1 MYIYNLYIYIYIYI
15 LSKHILYNKKI
26 QTWKLIRIFYY
37 VISLNLKS
45 IYTLLNQNKYPKQ
58 YILKIHQICLYIYI
72 YIYGRIC
79 LEYLINHYIQI
90 LINPFPIKETLLI
103 KWIQP
108 LHLTKWAMYYSLCP
122 NLFVLFKKSNFLREH
137 YLLFGLPY
145 KNI

>member
-1 MYIYNLYIYIYIYI
+1 MCIYTTSIYIY
-15 LSKHILYNKKI
+15 ILYNKKI

-58 YILKIHQICLYIYI
+58 YILKIHQICVYIYI
-72 YIYGRIC
+72 YIYFRRIC
-79 LEYLINHYIQI
+79 LEYLIKHYIQI